1 MTNTK
6 WRVNAI
12 LRESGDNRARLHSI
26 VRIPSN
32 KARQEQRQPYLA
44 TQAETTALPT
54 YKRQVPASRKES
66 GHSYA
71 RRRSVPRETAVRG
84 K

>member
-44 TQAETTALPT
+44 TQAETTALPMHNGKCPQAE
-54 YKRQVPASRKES
+54 KRVDTATQGTAASHE
-66 GHSYA
+66 
-71 RRRSVPRETAVRG
+71 
-84 K
+84 